1 MEVLPRV
8 KSVSF
13 LQAPK
18 KPRDDRSSLVP
29 GPNSHW
35 SCAEVI
41 LGSMRPL
48 RMSLWLGLLGEKG
61 ISAPGVCQSTD
72 F

>member
-18 KPRDDRSSLVP
+18 KPRDDRSSLVS
-29 GPNSHW
+29 GPNSQW

-41 LGSMRPL
+41 LGSMRLL
-48 RMSLWLGLLGEKG
+48 RMFPVAEIARREGHQC
-61 ISAPGVCQSTD
+61 PRGVSETD

>member
-18 KPRDDRSSLVP
+18 KPRDDRSSLVS
-29 GPNSHW
+29 GPNSQW

-41 LGSMRPL
+41 LGSMRLLKMFP
-48 RMSLWLGLLGEKG
+48 WLGLLGEKG
-61 ISAPGVCQSTD
+61 ISAPGVCQSTN